1 MKKYLIGIVL
11 GISIFCSLFLGGKLY
26 FLGSQNEREEI
37 LNATVWKLAKSGYKE
52 NEIEKVKVMYDP
64 MKGGDIP
71 YRSEEHTSELQSR
84 QYLVCRLLLEKKK
97 TFYDH

>member
-71 YRSEEHTSELQSR
+71 YEVYVTF
-84 QYLVCRLLLEKKK
+84 KKDSSI
-97 TFYDH
+97 TQIYS